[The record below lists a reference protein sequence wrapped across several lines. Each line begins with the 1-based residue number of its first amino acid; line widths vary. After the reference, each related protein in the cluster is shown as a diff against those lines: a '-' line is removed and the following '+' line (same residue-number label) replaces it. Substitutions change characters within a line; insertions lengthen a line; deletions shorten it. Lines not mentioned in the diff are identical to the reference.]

1 MTFEHRKTQADQSR
15 AKGPTHIGE
24 LVSQICSFDSLV
36 APEGEKQLKFSSEIR
51 AMLDAGRIREGL
63 QAAREVY
70 ETRKAHFSES
80 ARITG
85 LALAN
90 LLENAT
96 RVQCSLPDLKSSVF
110 ALEQHWELPAVGE
123 DREIGSAVSSV
134 DEKLQSPDSDSSYI
148 QRLPTIMHILPRVCE
163 YAAQCGRRD
172 PEMRDLAERSLKH
185 MHIAYQFF
193 DQAYKAAR
201 HYAASATVRAAAHI
215 ASWKIKEERPDLRAL
230 KYIAGCGHDRT
241 AQFSP
246 SSASFYHALF
256 KLESGNL
263 SAGLESLVDLAT
275 SSRTEDT
282 DIRIAS
288 LDQLTGWYI
297 RLGYEDKAKA
307 ALGSLKAELERD
319 HSDAN
324 SAMRSNERVKL
335 EELARVR
342 AYEKAL
348 SRDDSE

>member
-1 MTFEHRKTQADQSR
+1 VTLENHNMQAGQSR
-15 AKGPTHIGE
+15 SKSPTHIGE
-24 LVSQICSFDSLV
+24 LVSQIVSFDSLT
-36 APEGEKQLKFSSEIR
+36 APESEKPLKLSGEIR
-51 AMLDAGRIREGL
+51 AMLDAGRVGHGL

-70 ETRKAHFSES
+70 ESRKALFSES

-90 LLENAT
+90 LLEHAT
-96 RVQCSLPDLKSSVF
+96 RVRFSLPDLKSSVF

-134 DEKLQSPDSDSSYI
+134 DEQLQSPDPDSSYI

-172 PEMRDLAERSLKH
+172 PEMRDLAERSLEH
-185 MHIAYQFF
+185 MHIAYPFF

-201 HYAASATVRAAAHI
+201 HYAASATIRAATHI
-215 ASWKIKEERPDLRAL
+215 ASWKIQEDRPDLRAL
-230 KYIAGCGHDRT
+230 KFIADCGHDRA

-246 SSASFYHALF
+246 SSASFYHSLF

-263 SAGLESLVDLAT
+263 SGGLELLEELT
-275 SSRTEDT
+275 TLSRPEDT
-282 DIRIAS
+282 DVRIGS

-297 RLGYEDKAKA
+297 RLGYKDKAKVT
-307 ALGSLKAELERD
+307 LSSLQTELERD

-324 SAMRSNERVKL
+324 SAMRSNERVKW
-335 EELARVR
+335 EELARLR
-342 AYEKAL
+342 SYEKAL
-348 SRDDSE
+348 SCTDSE